1 MKPNATPSPPV
12 IQTTNQIEIITP
24 IKSPK
29 QTPIK
34 CLNIKT
40 PNKSSILTSKKIV
53 EIITPSK
60 IFLDHSYSTKKT
72 LSTSP
77 SSPFKKRKLNFDDP
91 HHIYTKQSDEYFI
104 IPNSPKKKNI
114 VIRDLRRKLKKHRE
128 LLFKYKNEIKNLKT
142 NLNTFLTEN

>member
-60 IFLDHSYSTKKT
+60 IFLDQSYSTKKT

-91 HHIYTKQSDEYFI
+91 HHIYILNNLMNFLLYQI
-104 IPNSPKKKNI
+104 RQKKKI
-114 VIRDLRRKLKKHRE
+114 
-128 LLFKYKNEIKNLKT
+128 
-142 NLNTFLTEN
+142 